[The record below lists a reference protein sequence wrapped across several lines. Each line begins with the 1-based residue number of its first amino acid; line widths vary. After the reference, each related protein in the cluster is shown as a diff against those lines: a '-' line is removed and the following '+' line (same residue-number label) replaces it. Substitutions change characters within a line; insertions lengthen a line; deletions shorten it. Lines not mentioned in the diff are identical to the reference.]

1 MRSLR
6 KRCTMYFMKCA
17 QLQKRCHRKM
27 EKKNC
32 QLGIFGLISLI
43 NSFASYAH
51 GRRICLLETV
61 IFLKLRK
68 NNNNNKFLSGNETAA
83 NEPTL
88 KMWLI
93 NSYLGFIFVFHFSK
107 SRQRYCNLVCTKRK
121 RERKKER
128 KTGEIPKDRIC
139 SDQYISDI
147 LLIWKPGF

>member
-1 MRSLR
+1 MRSIAKTLS
-6 KRCTMYFMKCA
+6 
-17 QLQKRCHRKM
+17 QKNG
-27 EKKNC
+27 KKNAS
-32 QLGIFGLISLI
+32 QEFFGLISLI

-51 GRRICLLETV
+51 GLRICLLETV

-68 NNNNNKFLSGNETAA
+68 KKKKFLGGNETAA

-93 NSYLGFIFVFHFSK
+93 NSYLAFIFVFHFSK

-128 KTGEIPKDRIC
+128 KEDWWNSKRQNLQRSIYFRYFTDLETRFLEMMMVERYLGA
-139 SDQYISDI
+139 
-147 LLIWKPGF
+147 

>member
-1 MRSLR
+1 MRSIAKTLS
-6 KRCTMYFMKCA
+6 
-17 QLQKRCHRKM
+17 QK
-27 EKKNC
+27 N
-32 QLGIFGLISLI
+32 GIFGLISLI

-61 IFLKLRK
+61 IFLKLRN
-68 NNNNNKFLSGNETAA
+68 NNNNNKFLRGNETAA

-93 NSYLGFIFVFHFSK
+93 NSYLAFIFVFHFSK

-128 KTGEIPKDRIC
+128 KKERKTCEIPKDRIC
-139 SDQYISDI
+139 SDQYISDT